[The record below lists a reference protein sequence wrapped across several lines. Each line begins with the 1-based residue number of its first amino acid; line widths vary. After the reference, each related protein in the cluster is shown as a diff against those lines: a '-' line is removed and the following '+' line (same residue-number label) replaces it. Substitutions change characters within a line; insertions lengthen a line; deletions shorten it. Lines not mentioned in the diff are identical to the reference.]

1 MADRFNVAEALAGGC
16 PTRADAWTFVHGF
29 AAAWSAPLSP
39 TDGFTSADVQRAEDR
54 LGFRL
59 PVALR
64 EAYALFGR
72 RRDLV
77 AQQNPLLEPDELLL
91 DPSGELL
98 VFRSENQGCA
108 GWGVALADLS
118 REDPPVALFGDRLPG
133 SSRLH
138 FLDRLS
144 LACVEI
150 VLSEAVMAGRIE
162 GRSRICRAT
171 PEVVACLEE
180 KFAPVALSPYPAW
193 FEPKGQPVR
202 WFSASGLVLCLEPG
216 SEVRDLVVTGMT
228 TADVQRAVEAIPGA
242 WPPAVPAVTEAVS
255 DHEWALPF

>member
-1 MADRFNVAEALAGGC
+1 MADRFDVAEALAGGC
-16 PTRADAWTFVHGF
+16 WTRADAWAFVRGF

-39 TDGFTSADVQRAEDR
+39 ADGLTPGEVRRAEDR

-72 RRDLV
+72 RPDLV

-108 GWGVALADLS
+108 GWGVALTDLS
-118 REDPPVALFGDRLPG
+118 HQDPPVALFADRLPG
-133 SSRLH
+133 SRRLH

-144 LACVEI
+144 LACVET
-150 VLSEAVMAGRIE
+150 VLSEAAVASWTEARV
-162 GRSRICRAT
+162 CQAT

-180 KFAPVALSPYPAW
+180 RFAPVALPPYPAW
-193 FEPKGQPVR
+193 FEPTGQPVR
-202 WFSASGLVLCLEPG
+202 WFSAVGLLLCLMPALEG
-216 SEVRDLVVTGMT
+216 MELAVTGRT
-228 TADVQRAVEAIPGA
+228 TADVHRAVEAVPGA
-242 WPPAVPAVTEAVS
+242 WPPPAPAVTEAT
-255 DHEWALPF
+255 DDLEWVLPF

>member
-1 MADRFNVAEALAGGC
+1 MADRFDVAEALAGGF
-16 PTRADAWTFVHGF
+16 PARADAWAFVRGF
-29 AAAWSAPLSP
+29 AAAWSTPVSP
-39 TDGFTSADVQRAEDR
+39 ADGFTSAEVQRAEDR
-54 LGFRL
+54 LGIRL

-77 AQQNPLLEPDELLL
+77 AQQNPLLEPDELLF

-118 REDPPVALFGDRLPG
+118 REDPPVALFADRLTG

-144 LACVEI
+144 LACVET
-150 VLSEAVMAGRIE
+150 VLSEAAMASWTE
-162 GRSRICRAT
+162 GRTCQAT
-171 PEVVACLEE
+171 PEAVACLEE
-180 KFAPVALSPYPAW
+180 HFAPVALPPYPAW
-193 FEPKGQPVR
+193 FEPMGQPVR
-202 WFSASGLVLCLEPG
+202 WFSAAGLLLCLEPG
-216 SEVRDLVVTGMT
+216 LAGMDLVVTGRT

-242 WPPAVPAVTEAVS
+242 WPPAVPAVTEAV
-255 DHEWALPF
+255 DGREWVLPF

>member
-1 MADRFNVAEALAGGC
+1 MADSFDVAEALAGGC
-16 PTRADAWTFVHGF
+16 PARADAWAFVRGF
-29 AAAWSAPLSP
+29 AAAWSTPVSP
-39 TDGFTSADVQRAEDR
+39 ADGFTSADVQQAEDR
-54 LGFRL
+54 LGLRL

-77 AQQNPLLEPDELLL
+77 AQQNPLLEPDELLV

-133 SSRLH
+133 SSRLD

-144 LACVEI
+144 LACVET
-150 VLSEAVMAGRIE
+150 VLSEAATAGGAV
-162 GRSRICRAT
+162 GRTCQAT

-180 KFAPVALSPYPAW
+180 QFAQVALPPYPAW
-193 FEPKGQPVR
+193 FEPMGPPVR
-202 WFSASGLVLCLEPG
+202 WFSAAGLLLCLEPG
-216 SEVRDLVVTGMT
+216 LEGMDLVVTGRT
-228 TADVQRAVEAIPGA
+228 AADVQGAVEAIPGP
-242 WPPAVPAVTEAVS
+242 WPPADPPVTEVV
-255 DHEWALPF
+255 DDREWVLPF